1 MTRILVLAAM
11 TFGAIAFGAVG
22 PSRAD
27 DDTAY
32 TITIQNHRFAPEQ
45 LELPAGKKITLT
57 IKNLD
62 AIPAEFESGDLNRE
76 KVVVG
81 GSTITVFVGPLRPGS
96 YEFFDDFNPATTHG
110 HIVVK

>member
-1 MTRILVLAAM
+1 LGAM
-11 TFGAIAFGAVG
+11 TLAAIAFGAVG

>member
-1 MTRILVLAAM
+1 MTRTLVLGAM
-11 TFGAIAFGAVG
+11 TLGAIAFGAVG
-22 PSRAD
+22 PSRA

-45 LELPAGKKITLT
+45 LELPTGKKITLT
-57 IKNLD
+57 VKNLD
-62 AIPAEFESGDLNRE
+62 ATPAEFESTDLNRE

-81 GSTITVFVGPLRPGS
+81 GGTITVFVGPLRPGS
-96 YEFFDDFNPATTHG
+96 YEFFDDFNPGTTHG